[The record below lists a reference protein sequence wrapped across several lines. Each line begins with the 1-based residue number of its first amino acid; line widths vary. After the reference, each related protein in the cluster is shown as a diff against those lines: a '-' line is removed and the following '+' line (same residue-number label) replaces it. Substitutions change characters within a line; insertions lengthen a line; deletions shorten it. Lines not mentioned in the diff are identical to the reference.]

1 METSSLQIKYRKD
14 VLAFAEV
21 VEQLGNPF
29 NSSNNLI
36 ALHTQEIME
45 NEVVMSIRQLQD
57 FGKDLHG
64 KFVSQ
69 IIEKASLPIKYT
81 LKRQKVLTFANRP
94 VHNKKRNQTCSV
106 QSNSSHITKIFF
118 VLSVSS

>member
-57 FGKDLHG
+57 CGKDLHG

-69 IIEKASLPIKYT
+69 IKEKTSLPIRYI
-81 LKRQKVLTFANRP
+81 
-94 VHNKKRNQTCSV
+94 H
-106 QSNSSHITKIFF
+106 
-118 VLSVSS
+118 